1 MGNMRVLVF
10 VFFAGS
16 NMSEENKG
24 IQSAVFGKRI
34 GDVPLPLYIQ
44 SNLR

>member
-1 MGNMRVLVF
+1 MGNTRVLVF

-16 NMSEENKG
+16 TMSKENKG

-34 GDVPLPLYIQ
+34 GDFPLPSFIQ
-44 SNLR
+44 SNLC

>member
-1 MGNMRVLVF
+1 MLVF
-10 VFFAGS
+10 AFVAGS
-16 NMSEENKG
+16 TMSEENRGK
-24 IQSAVFGKRI
+24 QSAVFRKRI